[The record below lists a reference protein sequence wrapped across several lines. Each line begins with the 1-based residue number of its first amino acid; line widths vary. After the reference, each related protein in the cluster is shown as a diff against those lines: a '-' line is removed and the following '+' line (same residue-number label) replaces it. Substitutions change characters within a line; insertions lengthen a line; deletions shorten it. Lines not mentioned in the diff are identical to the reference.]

1 MSTAHDIGHIPE
13 RTIGRRL
20 RDAREDTG
28 MSQSEFAEATGM
40 SRRTI
45 TRMEQAT
52 TMEGMRKPALMAWSM
67 ATGVPLSWL
76 QTGLVPSPGDGISDS
91 GRCNTAD
98 DNVVHLARFR
108 PRFLRVTPFN
118 TACAV

>member
-1 MSTAHDIGHIPE
+1 MSTAYDIGHIPE
-13 RTIGRRL
+13 RTLGRRL

-28 MSQSEFAEATGM
+28 MSQSQFAEATGM

-52 TMEGMRKPALMAWSM
+52 ELAHVRKPALMAWAM

-76 QTGLVPSPGDGISDS
+76 QTGVVPQGGGGGAHLDRRDG
-91 GRCNTAD
+91 RAD
-98 DNVVHLARFR
+98 DFVRIL
-108 PRFLRVTPFN
+108 PFPS
-118 TACAV
+118 AEGRSHDRGMAA

>member
-45 TRMEQAT
+45 TRMEQAST
-52 TMEGMRKPALMAWSM
+52 PEGMRKPALMAWAM

-76 QTGLVPSPGDGISDS
+76 QTGMVPGSGDGGSVLD
-91 GRCNTAD
+91 RDYMRD
-98 DNVVHLARFR
+98 DDYG
-108 PRFLRVTPFN
+108 PF
-118 TACAV
+118 ALMVA

>member
-1 MSTAHDIGHIPE
+1 MTTAFDIGHIPE

-28 MSQSEFAEATGM
+28 MSQTEFAEATGM

-52 TMEGMRKPALMAWSM
+52 DVASVRKPALMAWAM

-76 QTGLVPSPGDGISDS
+76 QTGIVPGGGDS
-91 GRCNTAD
+91 GSALDRRKRQD
-98 DNVVHLARFR
+98 GDSV
-108 PRFLRVTPFN
+108 PFLRV
-118 TACAV
+118 A

>member
-45 TRMEQAT
+45 TRMEQAST
-52 TMEGMRKPALMAWSM
+52 PEGMRKPALMAWAM

-76 QTGLVPSPGDGISDS
+76 QTGVVPQTNDPDGGLERGYQHDDGSVRDASFSPRHG
-91 GRCNTAD
+91 GRR
-98 DNVVHLARFR
+98 LE
-108 PRFLRVTPFN
+108 
-118 TACAV
+118 AVA

>member
-1 MSTAHDIGHIPE
+1 MTTAYDIGHIPE

-52 TMEGMRKPALMAWSM
+52 DIAGLRKPALMAWAM

-76 QTGLVPSPGDGISDS
+76 QTGIVPSPGDGGALQHRLNGHADAS
-91 GRCNTAD
+91 GRVAP
-98 DNVVHLARFR
+98 FR
-108 PRFLRVTPFN
+108 PRCSEV
-118 TACAV
+118 AA

>member
-1 MSTAHDIGHIPE
+1 MTTAYDIGHIPE

-52 TMEGMRKPALMAWSM
+52 DITGLRKPALMAWAM

-76 QTGLVPSPGDGISDS
+76 QTGLVPASGDDDRGLDRGNRSSTGI
-91 GRCNTAD
+91 GTHA
-98 DNVVHLARFR
+98 
-108 PRFLRVTPFN
+108 PFLRELRPTG
-118 TACAV
+118 